1 MTKMYSFI
9 ITLQSI
15 IKEGGNNSGCSG
27 KMEYLGGVFYYGFK
41 SIVYNQIK
49 VIIMQTSVQCCDRS
63 MPIQQ
68 Q

>member
-15 IKEGGNNSGCSG
+15 IKEGGNNSGCGG
-27 KMEYLGGVFYYGFK
+27 KMEYVGGVFYYGFK

-49 VIIMQTSVQCCDRS
+49 VIIMQTSV
-63 MPIQQ
+63 
-68 Q
+68 